1 MIKYLLFIPFLVF
14 AQNLPLTT
22 CGRYVVD
29 NEGSRFKM
37 SSVNWYG
44 AHEKKFVVGGLDVKP
59 LREIVKTIKN
69 SGFNSVRLT
78 FSNEMLETKTVD
90 PKFLTANPEL
100 IGKTPL
106 EIFDLTVEAL
116 AKENIIIILNNHT
129 SAAGWCC
136 LYEEDGL
143 WYTRKYSE
151 KKWIEDWEFLV
162 KRYAHIPQ
170 VAAVDLRNE
179 IRIAK
184 WRGTF
189 IPNPPFWGTNSKND
203 WKRAAEKAGNSIL
216 KINPNLLVVVEG
228 INFPRYHLR
237 GVWGHP
243 IQLIRPSQLV
253 YSVHN
258 YSFTKPRMITG
269 PTYGEMSWEDFK
281 KIMDEEWGF
290 VLDLDLAKRAPVWVS
305 EFGASAKDD
314 PKWFNHIIRYLKE
327 KDSDFAYWP
336 LNAGTTFEGNPEGYT
351 ILEQDW
357 SRPVSDWRWPLIQ
370 EIQRPI
376 HSWTKDDSINCK
388 NPPYRVLA
396 FDQNDAFE
404 DLWIQEWYKFELKGT
419 CGKTSRVVGVS
430 IGGRKKGPIK
440 SILCSREGL
449 KLEDNGFEQVK
460 TGDKRFH
467 NLRTHVDWS
476 LGNDKI
482 ECPKDAYVKG
492 IAQNG
497 RWVRGILCSYASL
510 NSLGT
515 RCTERTINQ
524 EYPRANS
531 PPGDWQTGYRKIT
544 CEKNE
549 YLAGIS
555 LKKGIPKSI
564 LCCQ

>member
-1 MIKYLLFIPFLVF
+1 MFKFILFIPFLVF
-14 AQNLPLTT
+14 AQSLPLTT

-29 NEGSRFKM
+29 NEGVRFKL

-59 LREIVKTIKN
+59 LREIVRTIKN
-69 SGFNSVRLT
+69 AGFNSVRLT
-78 FSNEMLETKTVD
+78 FSNEMLETKKVD
-90 PKFLTANPEL
+90 PKFLAANPEL

-116 AKENIIIILNNHT
+116 ARENIIIVLNNHN

-151 KKWIEDWEFLV
+151 KKWINDWEFLA
-162 KRYAHIPQ
+162 KRYDHIPQ

-189 IPNPPFWGTNSKND
+189 IPNPPFWGTGTRND
-203 WKRAAEKAGNSIL
+203 WRRAAQEAGNSIL

-237 GVWGHP
+237 GVWRHP

-258 YSFTKPRMITG
+258 YSFTKPKLITG

-290 VLDLDLAKRAPVWVS
+290 VLDLEIGKRAPVWVS
-305 EFGASAKDD
+305 EFGTSADGDK
-314 PKWFNHIIRYLKE
+314 KWFNNIIRYLKE
-327 KDSDFAYWP
+327 KDADFAYWP
-336 LNAGTTFEGNPEGYT
+336 LNAGTTFEGNPEGFT

-370 EIQRPI
+370 DIQRPQR
-376 HSWTKDDSINCK
+376 SWTYQDSSLCK
-388 NPPYRVLA
+388 TQPYRVLA

-404 DLWIQEWYKFELKGT
+404 DPQVLDWYKFELKGT
-419 CGKTSRVVGVS
+419 CGVKSRTVGIS
-430 IGGRKKGPIK
+430 TGGKKKAPIK
-440 SILCSREGL
+440 SLLCSREAL
-449 KLEDNGFEQVK
+449 NIEDMGSDLIK
-460 TGDKRFH
+460 AGDKKF
-467 NLRTHVDWS
+467 NNIRTRLDWS

-482 ECPKDAYVKG
+482 ECPKDSYVKG
-492 IAQNG
+492 IAQN
-497 RWVRGILCSYASL
+497 RKNIKGILCSFTSPNY
-510 NSLGT
+510 LGT
-515 RCTERTINQ
+515 KCIERGDFKAIQ
-524 EYPRANS
+524 S
-531 PPGDWQTGYRKIT
+531 VGDWQVGYNKIS

-549 YLAGIS
+549 YMAGVAT
-555 LKKGIPKSI
+555 KKGKPISI
-564 LCCQ
+564 LCCN